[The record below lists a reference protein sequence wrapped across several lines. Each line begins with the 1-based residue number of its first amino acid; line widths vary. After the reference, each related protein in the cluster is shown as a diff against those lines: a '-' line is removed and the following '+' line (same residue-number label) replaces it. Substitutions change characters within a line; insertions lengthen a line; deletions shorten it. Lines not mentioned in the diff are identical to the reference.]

1 MSQEVARHTGSTEP
15 GDAAQGSSDS
25 GVQARAGRTDAV
37 SSGIVADKESSY
49 RSELGK
55 GKSVAT
61 AVFET
66 AARQTPHSSEE
77 DADAG
82 DAAATNIS
90 RQTRTA
96 LQSGRNL
103 RSAIAAMA
111 AEELDESDE
120 MDGTSTAY
128 RSADDAL
135 EAARK
140 SHARRSSD
148 TQACAKADGQG
159 VARHRQKGA
168 SGIGETGDPKDRAKA
183 DAARR
188 KIQSRRTWA
197 KARAAREGAGEA
209 TARTSGTRAARA
221 ATGRTLAAT
230 MSSAAAP
237 VAGVLAG
244 IVAFILAA
252 LVVSQLVSA
261 LFGFWENEDAKQA
274 VAGLPPYITRSMVLS
289 ALRCQEEYG
298 HPAGCTLAQIIC
310 ESGQGDHLSGLA
322 TQDRNLFGIKWS
334 ESFSLAPEV
343 TGHSSWQTGEE
354 YDGQSVTVMA
364 EFTSFT
370 SYEDCIAF
378 RSRVLLQ
385 SSRYAGNALIQ
396 QAIAEHDSN
405 LMAEGLKDAGYATSS
420 SYVDSLKSAMSTYNL
435 YRFDGMTV
443 EQFESMTSE
452 GGGTIVEAAY
462 SQLGVPYVWGGTTP
476 GSGLDC
482 SGLTQYCYAQAGI
495 SIPRNSE
502 DQADAGSKIPLS
514 EARPGDIL
522 WRSGHVAIYIGGD
535 DYIHEPQSGDV
546 CKVSSGISYFTCA
559 IRFG

>member
-1 MSQEVARHTGSTEP
+1 MPGEP
-15 GDAAQGSSDS
+15 GGRETYRQH
-25 GVQARAGRTDAV
+25 RAGRCRA
-37 SSGIVADKESSY
+37 GIVGFRCAGA
-49 RSELGK
+49 RGAHRRGQLGDRGRQGVVVPLRARQ

-61 AVFET
+61 AVFDS
-66 AARQTPHSSEE
+66 AARQASPSSEE

-96 LQSGRNL
+96 MQSGRNL

-128 RSADDAL
+128 RSADDAP

-140 SHARRSSD
+140 SHARRTGD
-148 TQACAKADGQG
+148 AQACAKADGQG
-159 VARHRQKGA
+159 VARHRQKSA
-168 SGIGETGDPKDRAKA
+168 SGIGKTGDPNDRAKA
-183 DAARR
+183 DAAGR
-188 KIQSRRTWA
+188 KIQSRRTWS

-209 TARTSGTRAARA
+209 AARTSGTQAARA

-310 ESGQGDHLSGLA
+310 ESGQE
-322 TQDRNLFGIKWS
+322 TTCRVW
-334 ESFSLAPEV
+334 PPR
-343 TGHSSWQTGEE
+343 TGT
-354 YDGQSVTVMA
+354 Y
-364 EFTSFT
+364 
-370 SYEDCIAF
+370 
-378 RSRVLLQ
+378 
-385 SSRYAGNALIQ
+385 
-396 QAIAEHDSN
+396 
-405 LMAEGLKDAGYATSS
+405 
-420 SYVDSLKSAMSTYNL
+420 SA
-435 YRFDGMTV
+435 
-443 EQFESMTSE
+443 
-452 GGGTIVEAAY
+452 
-462 SQLGVPYVWGGTTP
+462 
-476 GSGLDC
+476 
-482 SGLTQYCYAQAGI
+482 
-495 SIPRNSE
+495 
-502 DQADAGSKIPLS
+502 
-514 EARPGDIL
+514 
-522 WRSGHVAIYIGGD
+522 
-535 DYIHEPQSGDV
+535 
-546 CKVSSGISYFTCA
+546 SSGRRASPWHRRCPG
-559 IRFG
+559 IRAGRRARNTTGRA

>member
-96 LQSGRNL
+96 MQSGRNL
-103 RSAIAAMA
+103 RAAIAAMA

-168 SGIGETGDPKDRAKA
+168 SGIGETGDAKDKAKA

-188 KIQSRRTWA
+188 KIQSRRT
-197 KARAAREGAGEA
+197 
-209 TARTSGTRAARA
+209 RT
-221 ATGRTLAAT
+221 
-230 MSSAAAP
+230 
-237 VAGVLAG
+237 
-244 IVAFILAA
+244 IF
-252 LVVSQLVSA
+252 
-261 LFGFWENEDAKQA
+261 F
-274 VAGLPPYITRSMVLS
+274 
-289 ALRCQEEYG
+289 C
-298 HPAGCTLAQIIC
+298 C
-310 ESGQGDHLSGLA
+310 
-322 TQDRNLFGIKWS
+322 
-334 ESFSLAPEV
+334 
-343 TGHSSWQTGEE
+343 
-354 YDGQSVTVMA
+354 
-364 EFTSFT
+364 
-370 SYEDCIAF
+370 
-378 RSRVLLQ
+378 
-385 SSRYAGNALIQ
+385 
-396 QAIAEHDSN
+396 
-405 LMAEGLKDAGYATSS
+405 
-420 SYVDSLKSAMSTYNL
+420 
-435 YRFDGMTV
+435 
-443 EQFESMTSE
+443 
-452 GGGTIVEAAY
+452 
-462 SQLGVPYVWGGTTP
+462 
-476 GSGLDC
+476 
-482 SGLTQYCYAQAGI
+482 
-495 SIPRNSE
+495 
-502 DQADAGSKIPLS
+502 
-514 EARPGDIL
+514 
-522 WRSGHVAIYIGGD
+522 
-535 DYIHEPQSGDV
+535 
-546 CKVSSGISYFTCA
+546 
-559 IRFG
+559 